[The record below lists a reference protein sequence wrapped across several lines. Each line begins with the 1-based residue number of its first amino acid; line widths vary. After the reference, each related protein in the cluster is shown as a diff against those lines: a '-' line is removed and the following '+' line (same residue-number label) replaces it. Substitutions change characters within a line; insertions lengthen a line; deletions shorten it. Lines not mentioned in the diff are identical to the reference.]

1 MTVPLNSAR
10 QLAEI
15 MERVDDSLN
24 SFENLE
30 LNKPEIFDGVRR
42 MPAELDSTYQQLA
55 ESGRARI
62 DVMYAT
68 QRLKPCTN
76 IACMSLILCS
86 SPRVD
91 RPFFQCQSPSS

>member
-62 DVMYAT
+62 DVMYCT
-68 QRLKPCTN
+68 LRLEPCTN
-76 IACMSLILCS
+76 TLAC
-86 SPRVD
+86 R
-91 RPFFQCQSPSS
+91 